1 MPVTIPTVLL
11 YTFAALAFPL
21 LGSPAARASKLP
33 LPARMVHQ
41 FPNPTWIENIAVR
54 ANGDLLLTTVAPN
67 ASLYVLENPQA
78 QASQPSVKL
87 LNTFGVDSLTGI
99 AETHP
104 DKFVVVGG
112 NFSGN
117 AVGVQG
123 SFAAW
128 TVDFG
133 FNDVAP
139 QIKTVAHLS
148 KAVFLNGVTTVPG
161 CNEVLIAD
169 STLGLAWH
177 LNVETGDYEV
187 GIRRPEMAPTQDA
200 PLKIGVNGIH
210 YFNGYVY
217 WTNSFEATLY
227 RIEVGRQGHPAPGA
241 VVETVAKVN
250 ASFLDD
256 FTIDTN
262 ATTWATTHLDN
273 RLVTIKPNG
282 VSVVVE
288 GSLHELTVTGDTAC
302 QFGRTEEDKDTLYVV
317 TDGGLAAYALHVNG
331 TIVEGGKVVAIDT
344 RGF

>member
-1 MPVTIPTVLL
+1 V
-11 YTFAALAFPL
+11 Y
-21 LGSPAARASKLP
+21 
-33 LPARMVHQ
+33 Q
-41 FPNPTWIENIAVR
+41 FPNRTWIENIAVR
-54 ANGDLLLTTVAPN
+54 ENGELLLTTVFPK

-78 QASQPSVKL
+78 PKPNVTL
-87 LNTFGVDSLTGI
+87 LHTFGVDSLLGI
-99 AETHP
+99 AETQR

-117 AVGVQG
+117 AVGVPG

-133 FNDVAP
+133 SNDTAP

-148 KAVFLNGVTTVPG
+148 KAHFLNGVTKVPG

-169 STLGLAWH
+169 SALGLAWR

-187 GIRRPEMAPTQDA
+187 GIKRPEMRPAQHA

-273 RLVTIKPNG
+273 KLVAIEPNG
-282 VSVVVE
+282 DSVVFA
-288 GSLHELTVTGDTAC
+288 GSAHELTVAGDSAC
-302 QFGRTEEDKDTLYVV
+302 KFGRTEEDKDILYVV
-317 TDGGLAAYALHVNG
+317 TDGGLASPVILVNG
-331 TIVEGGKVVAIDT
+331 TNVVEPGKVVAIDT